1 MLYIKANVSN
11 RFRTCPS
18 RVSKTHLSKM
28 DCFHAHSAHSLEI
41 FLRRVRAAL
50 LVHNVSASEHNLN
63 SDNNRD
69 EFAHL
74 RSGGG
79 DD

>member
-1 MLYIKANVSN
+1 MLYNKPMRAIAFVHIQVLFPKVHLLKMN
-11 RFRTCPS
+11 RY
-18 RVSKTHLSKM
+18 
-28 DCFHAHSAHSLEI
+28 HAHFTQNLEI

-69 EFAHL
+69 ELAHL